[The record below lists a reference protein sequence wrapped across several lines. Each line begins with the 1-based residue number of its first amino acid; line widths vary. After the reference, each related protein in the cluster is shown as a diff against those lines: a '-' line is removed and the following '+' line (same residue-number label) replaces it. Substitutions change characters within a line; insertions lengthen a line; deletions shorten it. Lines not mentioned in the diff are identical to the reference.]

1 MIFQKRKVFLIFSI
15 LILCISQYRTVYASE
30 ALSEEEV
37 QKITQEIG
45 EIYNICPEFLQ
56 AIAFKESSYKPDVVN
71 DGCKGLMQ
79 INDRWHKERMKKLE
93 VTDIYEPYGNVLVA
107 ADYLAELF
115 EEYGEAD
122 VVLMF
127 YNGNSRAEEYSKGI
141 GEASD
146 YVNEILDLSVE
157 LEREHGK

>member
-1 MIFQKRKVFLIFSI
+1 MTRRKNIIILVMLFAIMFLP
-15 LILCISQYRTVYASE
+15 YKTVYASE

-56 AIAFKESSYKPDVVN
+56 AIAFKESSYKPDAVN

-146 YVNEILDLSVE
+146 YVNEILDLSVA